1 MLLCSWNMLWMLDAV
16 HVPSARFACFAISD
30 DVVRRQSCLIS
41 QTGNAVSPF
50 LGNTDRGVKIGE
62 YTHGWFESVPP
73 NILQVRYLP
82 RPQFSNDI
90 WNKLL

>member
-1 MLLCSWNMLWMLDAV
+1 MDFGA
-16 HVPSARFACFAISD
+16 VPSARSACFAISD
-30 DVVRRQSCLIS
+30 DVVRRQSCLIA
-41 QTGNAVSPF
+41 QTGNAVSLF
-50 LGNTDRGVKIGE
+50 LGNTHRGVKIGE
-62 YTHGWFESVPP
+62 YTHDWFESVPP